1 MSSSEPA
8 LGSGGRG
15 CLVVVSGP
23 SGAGKTSICERLLER
38 IADSMWSVSVTTRP
52 RRGNEVDGANYR
64 FISGEEF
71 ASMRDRGE
79 LLEWAQYV
87 GNLYGTPADPIR
99 RAIGADKTVIL
110 EIDVQGGIQ
119 VSEKM
124 PDSVRVFVLPPTR
137 ETLEARLKGR
147 ETETADQLRRRLAAA
162 DGEIAAARDSGAY
175 DHFVTNDDLAETVS
189 RLLVIIEGRT
199 EIR

>member
-1 MSSSEPA
+1 MSNSEPA
-8 LGSGGRG
+8 SGFGGPG

-64 FISGEEF
+64 FVSGEAF
-71 ASMRDRGE
+71 ALMRDRGE
-79 LLEWAQYV
+79 FLEWAQYV
-87 GNLYGTPADPIR
+87 GNLYGTPAEPIR
-99 RAIGADKTVIL
+99 QAIDAGKTVIL
-110 EIDVQGGIQ
+110 EIDVQGGMQ
-119 VSEKM
+119 VAEKM

-147 ETETADQLRRRLAAA
+147 ETETAEQLQRRLAEA

-175 DHFVTNDDLAETVS
+175 DHFVTNDDLAETVE
-189 RLLVIIEGRT
+189 RLLAIIEERT
-199 EIR
+199 EI